1 MVEYLKERPDRA
13 SLEHLLSILED
24 PATDLVRRDSQ
35 FKKLGLSEADV
46 ETKEQIVNLLLG
58 KPRLMQRP
66 VVVMG
71 ERAIIGRP
79 KARVLEFLSG
89 SRCAEALAG

>member
-1 MVEYLKERPDRA
+1 MIEYLKERPDRA
-13 SLEHLLSILED
+13 TLEHLVSILED
-24 PATDLVRRDSQ
+24 SPTDLVRRDSQ

-46 ETKEQIVNLLLG
+46 ETNEQIVNLLLD

-89 SRCAEALAG
+89 P

>member
-35 FKKLGLSEADV
+35 FKKLGLGEADV
-46 ETKEQIVNLLLG
+46 ETKEQIVNLLLD

-71 ERAIIGRP
+71 EGAIIGRP
-79 KARVLEFLSG
+79 KARVLGFLNG
-89 SRCAEALAG
+89 S

>member
-1 MVEYLKERPDRA
+1 VIEYLKERPDRA
-13 SLEHLLSILED
+13 TLEHLVSILED
-24 PATDLVRRDSQ
+24 SPTDLVRRDSQ

-46 ETKEQIVNLLLG
+46 ETNEQIVNLLLD

-89 SRCAEALAG
+89 P

>member
-1 MVEYLKERPDRA
+1 VVEYLKERPDRA
-13 SLEHLLSILED
+13 SLEHVLSILED

-35 FKKLGLSEADV
+35 FKKLGLSEGEV
-46 ETKEQIVNLLLG
+46 ETNEQVINLLLD

-79 KARVLEFLSG
+79 KERVIEFLSG
-89 SRCAEALAG
+89 P

>member
-1 MVEYLKERPDRA
+1 VVEYLKERPDRA

-35 FKKLGLSEADV
+35 FKKLGLGEADV
-46 ETKEQIVNLLLG
+46 ETKEQIVNLLLD

-71 ERAIIGRP
+71 EGAIIGRP
-79 KARVLEFLSG
+79 KARVLEFLNG
-89 SRCAEALAG
+89 S

>member
-35 FKKLGLSEADV
+35 FKKLGLGEADV
-46 ETKEQIVNLLLG
+46 ETKEQIVNLLLD

-71 ERAIIGRP
+71 EGAIIGRP

-89 SRCAEALAG
+89 S

>member
-13 SLEHLLSILED
+13 TLEHLVSILED

-46 ETKEQIVNLLLG
+46 ETHEQIVNLLLD

-89 SRCAEALAG
+89 P

>member
-35 FKKLGLSEADV
+35 FKKLGLGEADV
-46 ETKEQIVNLLLG
+46 ETKEQIVNLLLD

-71 ERAIIGRP
+71 EGAIIGRP
-79 KARVLEFLSG
+79 KARVLEFLNG
-89 SRCAEALAG
+89 S

>member
-1 MVEYLKERPDRA
+1 M
-13 SLEHLLSILED
+13 
-24 PATDLVRRDSQ
+24 RRDSQ
-35 FKKLGLSEADV
+35 FKKLGLGEADV
-46 ETKEQIVNLLLG
+46 ETKEQIVNLLLD

-89 SRCAEALAG
+89 CSAPKRLPASERASHRRQAARGP

>member
-13 SLEHLLSILED
+13 SLEHVLSILED

-35 FKKLGLSEADV
+35 FKKLGLSEGEV
-46 ETKEQIVNLLLG
+46 ETNEQVINLLLD

-79 KARVLEFLSG
+79 KERVIEFLSG
-89 SRCAEALAG
+89 P

>member
-1 MVEYLKERPDRA
+1 VVEYLKERPDRA

-79 KARVLEFLSG
+79 EARVLEFLSG
-89 SRCAEALAG
+89 S

>member
-1 MVEYLKERPDRA
+1 VVEYLKERPDRA

-89 SRCAEALAG
+89 S